1 MSDPQRTY
9 LVLHAKGHTAT
20 TKPATRAGAEVDIH
34 ATPADAWTAY
44 LKMVRANEGP
54 TPKPEAYVIVGAAV
68 AGDLITL
75 DWTSAKSASELL
87 PA

>member
-9 LVLHAKGHTAT
+9 LALHAKGHTAT
-20 TKPATRAGAEVDIH
+20 TKPATRAGAEVGIH
-34 ATPADAWTAY
+34 VTPADAWTAY
-44 LKMVRANEGP
+44 LATVRENEGP
-54 TPKPEAYVIVGAAV
+54 TPKPEAFVIVGAELAD
-68 AGDLITL
+68 DLITF

>member
-9 LVLHAKGHTAT
+9 LVLHAKGHTVT

-34 ATPADAWTAY
+34 ATPVDAWAAY
-44 LKMVRANEGP
+44 LGTVRENEGP
-54 TPKPEAYVIVGAAV
+54 TPKPEAYVIVGAELTD
-68 AGDLITL
+68 DLITF
-75 DWTSAKSASELL
+75 DWTSAKSATELL